1 LNRATG
7 IICAIYD
14 KARVRL
20 CYSCRKIGEPGAF
33 LTLITLSLT
42 TTPLMAMPFEVASLR
57 QTTIKSPPS
66 ADNSVLAEET
76 QWSISYNKW
85 ITDWEWV

>member
-1 LNRATG
+1 
-7 IICAIYD
+7 
-14 KARVRL
+14 
-20 CYSCRKIGEPGAF
+20 
-33 LTLITLSLT
+33 
-42 TTPLMAMPFEVASLR
+42 MAMPFEVASLR

-76 QWSISYNKW
+76 QWYYRVIDGRVQRRLWSISYNKW